1 MGRKKLT
8 YEEVKEYIDNE
19 GHKLLSKEYVNNST
33 KLDIQCPHGH
43 IFHPNFCNF
52 KKGSRCPVCNNKK
65 HTYEYVKKYI
75 EEQGY
80 ELISKEYI
88 NNVTKIE
95 VKCQHG
101 HIYKVRFRDFKNRN
115 ERCPICNK
123 NSERL
128 KYEDVKNYIES
139 QGYELISDT
148 YINNCTKLKIKC
160 PNGHIFFAKY
170 NNFKDSNT
178 RCSICSSN
186 SKGEDKIK
194 KYLETQKIKFY
205 QQYRFEDCRDK
216 RTLPF
221 DFYLP
226 NYNICI
232 EYDGVQHFEPQ
243 DFAGKGENWA
253 EQQLLSTKN
262 KDEIKS
268 NYCKNNNIKLIRIS
282 YLEFNNIE
290 GILENKL
297 KNQQRN
303 FND

>member
-1 MGRKKLT
+1 MD
-8 YEEVKEYIDNE
+8 EICD
-19 GHKLLSKEYVNNST
+19 H
-33 KLDIQCPHGH
+33 
-43 IFHPNFCNF
+43 
-52 KKGSRCPVCNNKK
+52 KK

-178 RCSICSSN
+178 RCPIRSSN

-205 QQYRFEDCRDK
+205 QQYRFEDCRDE

-226 NYNICI
+226 DYNICI
-232 EYDGVQHFEPQ
+232 EYDGIQHFEPQ